1 MIALP
6 RIYEVTRRYFTDPFF
21 DVVGM
26 FMENEDNRSV
36 ADALAPWLR
45 QVTDTQTIKID
56 KNAHVSWKQ
65 YKI

>member
-1 MIALP
+1 
-6 RIYEVTRRYFTDPFF
+6 
-21 DVVGM
+21 M

-56 KNAHVSWKQ
+56 KNTHVSWKQ